1 MAMSNSNK
9 PSLGLA
15 IFILIAGTALL
26 AERFGIIPENI
37 KWGFPAIIIA
47 FGVTMLFSHFKK

>member
-1 MAMSNSNK
+1 MSNSNK

-15 IFILIAGTALL
+15 IFLLIAGAALL
-26 AERFGIIPENI
+26 AERFGIISENI
-37 KWGFPAIIIA
+37 KWGFPAVLIA